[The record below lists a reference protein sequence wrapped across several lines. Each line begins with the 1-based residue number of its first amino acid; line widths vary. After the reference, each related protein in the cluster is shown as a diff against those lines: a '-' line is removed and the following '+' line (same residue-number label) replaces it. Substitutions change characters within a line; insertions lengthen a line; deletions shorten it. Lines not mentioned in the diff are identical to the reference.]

1 MAHEFREQT
10 SLSKEQE
17 QERICWLAD
26 TEVQQKQKVVGFFR
40 FCQEQDGDEDDQD
53 DEDKDEDKDEDED
66 EDEEDKTTYRE
77 RTPKRRRKSRK

>member
-1 MAHEFREQT
+1 VAHEFREQT

-53 DEDKDEDKDEDED
+53 DEDKDED

-77 RTPKRRRKSRK
+77 RTPKRRRKSLK